1 MSASESLSR
10 TLRLQLVDARDKAQ
24 RALEKYKEADD
35 PSDRVQNELV
45 AATNVLELEL
55 TSHVDVEYIYDDP
68 TQILNR
74 EWSTERYAE
83 RIGELLG
90 LFDDLGFDRLVGDGD
105 ST

>member
-1 MSASESLSR
+1 MSASQSLSR

-24 RALEKYKEADD
+24 RALEKYEEADE
-35 PSDRVQNELV
+35 PSERVQNELV

-55 TSHVDVEYIYDDP
+55 TSHVAVEYIYDDP
-68 TQILNR
+68 SQILNR
-74 EWSTERYAE
+74 EWSAGQYAE
-83 RIGELLG
+83 RIRELLG